1 DVEARAEGDDVRGL
15 DEGEAV
21 ATEGRDAERGER
33 TGPTEERPALARQG
47 VGPRERAAEVEP
59 EFEAVVRERGHGHV
73 GPRGEAAEGEVA
85 RDGGARE
92 FESGTRGEGGE
103 RAGPLAGA
111 RGDETGDAA
120 FVRREV
126 RADRVVED
134 GPGVVCPE
142 RAGVLDLTA
151 QAGIPRQGPACA
163 APAHFEVELARA
175 VVVAVIPAG
184 EEERERVAERVAD
197 PALVGDG
204 DVAGAED
211 DRRPGLFERHVQPSS
226 PRAPLRAIREFA
238 VDTRVEAGHVRRP

>member
-1 DVEARAEGDDVRGL
+1 AAISTPKSNQRAGGCQSRRTTRHLRQAPSSCADGASAHGLPRATPRAREGEPQVEPGGVHRVGRIGREPRGDEGETELDGDVLFQVAILSPCPRHPGDVQELEVGLAEERDVEARAEGDDVRGL

-120 FVRREV
+120 FVRR
-126 RADRVVED
+126 
-134 GPGVVCPE
+134 
-142 RAGVLDLTA
+142 
-151 QAGIPRQGPACA
+151 
-163 APAHFEVELARA
+163 
-175 VVVAVIPAG
+175 
-184 EEERERVAERVAD
+184 
-197 PALVGDG
+197 
-204 DVAGAED
+204 
-211 DRRPGLFERHVQPSS
+211 
-226 PRAPLRAIREFA
+226 
-238 VDTRVEAGHVRRP
+238 